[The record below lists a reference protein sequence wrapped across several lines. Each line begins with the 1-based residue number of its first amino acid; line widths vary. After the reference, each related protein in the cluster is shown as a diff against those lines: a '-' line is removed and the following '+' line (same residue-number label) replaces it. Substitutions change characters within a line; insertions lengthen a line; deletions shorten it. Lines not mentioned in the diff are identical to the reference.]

1 MENQYFNEE
10 RGELLM
16 EDRKAIVQL
25 KNITK
30 SFGDNQV
37 LKPISLDI
45 YEGEFLTLLGSSGC
59 GKTTT
64 LRIIAGFETPTEGS
78 VYIEDKD
85 VTDMAPYNRDVNTV
99 FQSYALFPHMTVFDN
114 IAFGLVEKKMNKKE
128 IRSKVMEMLELVQ
141 LHGFEKR
148 KPSQMSGGQK
158 QRVAIARALV
168 NSPKVLLLDEPLGAL
183 DLKLR
188 KQMQVELKRLQK
200 KLGITFVYV
209 THDQEEALTMSD
221 RIAVMHQGHF
231 EQIGTAKEIYEKP
244 QTKFVA
250 GFIGESNLFEANVD
264 IISGNELELMM
275 ENGRVKAK
283 GEGFVKEEIVYISVR
298 PENTHLSDKDVD
310 GFTLKGIVK
319 DQIYV
324 GSVLKTIVELP
335 NGKEVKVN
343 NHPDA
348 YVYPVGAAVT
358 VYWDPDKAVVIH
370 TKEDK
375 MYDAIEDAVLK

>member
-1 MENQYFNEE
+1 
-10 RGELLM
+10 M

-298 PENTHLSDKDVD
+298 PENTHLSDKNVD

-348 YVYPVGAAVT
+348 YVYPVGAVVT

>member
-1 MENQYFNEE
+1 
-10 RGELLM
+10 M

-298 PENTHLSDKDVD
+298 PENTHLSDKNVD

>member
-1 MENQYFNEE
+1 
-10 RGELLM
+10 M

-358 VYWDPDKAVVIH
+358 VYWDQDKAVVIH

>member
-1 MENQYFNEE
+1 MMNMEE
-10 RGELLM
+10 
-16 EDRKAIVQL
+16 KKTIVQL
-25 KNITK
+25 KGITK
-30 SFGDNQV
+30 SFGENQV
-37 LKPISLDI
+37 LMPISLDI

-78 VYIEDKD
+78 VYIGDRD
-85 VTDMAPYNRDVNTV
+85 VTDLPPYSRDVNTV

-114 IAFGLVEKKMNKKE
+114 IAFGLVEKKMDKKE
-128 IRSKVMEMLELVQ
+128 IKKKVMEMLELVQ

-148 KPSQMSGGQK
+148 KPAQMSGGQK

-231 EQIGTAKEIYEKP
+231 EQIGTAKEIYERP

-264 IISGNELELMM
+264 SIDGEKLSLIM
-275 ENGRVKAK
+275 ENGRVTGK
-283 GEGFVKEEIVYISVR
+283 GSGFVREEIVYVSVR
-298 PENTHLSDKDVD
+298 PENTYLTDKTIP
-310 GFTLKGIVK
+310 GFTLKGIVR

-335 NGKEVKVN
+335 NGKEVKIN

-348 YVYPVGAAVT
+348 DVYAPGTPVS
-358 VYWDPDKAVVIH
+358 VYWEPDKAVVIH

-375 MYDAIEDAVLK
+375 MYDAIEDAALR

>member
-1 MENQYFNEE
+1 
-10 RGELLM
+10 M

-99 FQSYALFPHMTVFDN
+99 FQSYALYPHMTVFDN